1 MKKPI
6 AWIAFA
12 AATAF
17 YSVGANAANYT
28 GTMVFQSLEKY
39 AKDIADKSKKDID
52 PGTAMTMGYI
62 LGVADSDRAVC
73 PDPRASVAHYMIA
86 VHEYMKRHQEL
97 MDKSAAISA
106 SLALREAFPCQG
118 KK

>member
-1 MKKPI
+1 MKRPM
-6 AWIAFA
+6 ALIAFV

-17 YSVGANAANYT
+17 CPVGANAANYT
-28 GTMVFQSLEKY
+28 GKMVFQSVEKY
-39 AKDIADKSKKDID
+39 AKDSADRSKRDID
-52 PGTAMTMGYI
+52 VGTAMTMGYI

-73 PDPRASVAHYMIA
+73 PDPRSSVAHYMIA

-97 MDKSAAISA
+97 METSAAISV